1 MSQHKLIFHRILFVL
16 LFNFLSRQ
24 NFCFLPVSSVV
35 TCAFMLQ
42 QVLLGVDIQ
51 LTNLV
56 AISTFFVSTDL
67 LHSSYVLSRHAIFCR
82 DIALLL
88 YSVLCVVTEEILS

>member
-1 MSQHKLIFHRILFVL
+1 MSR
-16 LFNFLSRQ
+16 
-24 NFCFLPVSSVV
+24 
-35 TCAFMLQ
+35 

-56 AISTFFVSTDL
+56 ATSTFFVLADL
-67 LHSSYVLSRHAIFCR
+67 LHSSHILSRHAILCH

-88 YSVLCVVTEEILS
+88 YSVLCVATKEILS

>member
-1 MSQHKLIFHRILFVL
+1 MS
-16 LFNFLSRQ
+16 
-24 NFCFLPVSSVV
+24 
-35 TCAFMLQ
+35 Q

-56 AISTFFVSTDL
+56 ATSTFFVSTNFL
-67 LHSSYVLSRHAIFCR
+67 YSSHVLSRDVIFCS

-88 YSVLCVVTEEILS
+88 YSVLGVATEEILS